1 MPRQRIHHSRITYD
15 FTQDFPERLERFKE
29 ESGLSWSEIARR
41 IGTYRHTVGRW
52 VEQSVTSQVPKES
65 TETQAQLCTNESRQR
80 PRLEASLYMEYF
92 ACDQ

>member
-52 VEQSVTSQVPKES
+52 LEGRV
-65 TETQAQLCTNESRQR
+65 R
-80 PRLEASLYMEYF
+80 PNYQHMMALLDLADDLGLAHLF
-92 ACDQ
+92 TD